1 MSSSISAAMWVLTL
15 QSKEVQ
21 KFTILFILRPSMQPL
36 NSPHHG
42 MGGSMSPGPSM
53 YSSMGNMSGGA
64 MTQCMG
70 AFPGSVTPR
79 SQPCHQFP
87 NFVWFPI
94 SKEHISCSQFSVLNL
109 KAKVSKSWMLQGLSE
124 WGSRKPSKSVCLRQ
138 QELQQ
143 KKLHTCQTPL
153 QVGDSPHSHPLS
165 SPCAKRLKGVSE
177 KVPFS
182 VGVCAVC
189 ADPFLFCYFIRFKV
203 GA

>member
-1 MSSSISAAMWVLTL
+1 
-15 QSKEVQ
+15 
-21 KFTILFILRPSMQPL
+21 
-36 NSPHHG
+36 
-42 MGGSMSPGPSM
+42 
-53 YSSMGNMSGGA
+53 MSGGA

-109 KAKVSKSWMLQGLSE
+109 KAKVSKGWMLQGLSE

-182 VGVCAVC
+182 VGVCRVC
-189 ADPFLFCYFIRFKV
+189 WSFFILLFYQIQSGCLSVRVSFISGARQIRQQNGKQSNNQKNHIDLPFVLALKIFQQYGYGRVMVRLTF
-203 GA
+203 